1 MRLNQCGL
9 RASSVS
15 QATVDRL
22 VVDFVTEA
30 LLPFSVVGLPSFKRL
45 VTGLQ
50 PSRTVLCRKTV
61 KARMADMVSALKTR
75 LVETLRSVDCV
86 ATTTDCWSA
95 RNRSYLGVTAHWIDS
110 VTLGR
115 VSAALA
121 CRRLRGSHT
130 FLALASALES
140 VHRDYGISRSVVMT
154 TTDNGS
160 NFVKAFSVFGRV
172 QQDGSGDE
180 EESDDES
187 GVNGAVGTVYH
198 EVDHEFDTDDTA
210 EFDLP
215 RHHRCACHTLQ
226 LVATVDADSAEDDAV
241 YKRISRATFA
251 KCQALWNKSARSV
264 LSAEAVMETCGMMLL
279 RPNQTRWNSL
289 FMAAE
294 RLVRISTEKGDD
306 ALNSLC
312 AQLSVPR

>member
-1 MRLNQCGL
+1 M
-9 RASSVS
+9 
-15 QATVDRL
+15 
-22 VVDFVTEA
+22 
-30 LLPFSVVGLPSFKRL
+30 
-45 VTGLQ
+45 
-50 PSRTVLCRKTV
+50 
-61 KARMADMVSALKTR
+61 
-75 LVETLRSVDCV
+75 
-86 ATTTDCWSA
+86 
-95 RNRSYLGVTAHWIDS
+95 TAHWIDN

-115 VSAALA
+115 LSAALA

-172 QQDGSGDE
+172 QQDGSSDE

-306 ALNSLC
+306 ALNLLC
-312 AQLSVPR
+312 AQLSVPRLFI

>member
-1 MRLNQCGL
+1 MITLFTRI
-9 RASSVS
+9 
-15 QATVDRL
+15 
-22 VVDFVTEA
+22 
-30 LLPFSVVGLPSFKRL
+30 
-45 VTGLQ
+45 
-50 PSRTVLCRKTV
+50 
-61 KARMADMVSALKTR
+61 ARR
-75 LVETLRSVDCV
+75 LVETLRSVDWV
-86 ATTTDCWSA
+86 PTTTDCWSA
-95 RNRSYLGVTAHWIDS
+95 RSRSYLGVTAHWIDY

-121 CRRLRGSHT
+121 CRRLRRSHP
-130 FLALASALES
+130 FMALASALES
-140 VHRDYGISRSVVMT
+140 VQRDYGISRSVVMT

-160 NFVKAFSVFGRV
+160 NFIKAFSVFGRV
-172 QQDGSGDE
+172 QQDGNGDE
-180 EESDDES
+180 ER

-210 EFDLP
+210 EFDFP

-251 KCQALWNKSARSV
+251 KCQVLWNKSARSV

-294 RLVRISTEKGDD
+294 RLFRISTEKGDD